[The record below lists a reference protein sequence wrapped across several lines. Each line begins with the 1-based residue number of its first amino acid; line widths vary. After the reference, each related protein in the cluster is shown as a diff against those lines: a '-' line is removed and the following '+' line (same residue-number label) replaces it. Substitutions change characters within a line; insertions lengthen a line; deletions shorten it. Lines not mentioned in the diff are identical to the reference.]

1 MGLGLPGE
9 LCEPPCSS
17 SKSRFLAQGGTRCPI
32 PPQCSPSHCSTRLR
46 SDVITPAKANPCRP
60 CLLGR
65 APRKAVFPCKVR
77 GHEYFMPEEDISF
90 RRMSHELWRSWEE
103 QAGAILAGPAPTE
116 GLGAAVVLTWCRGSQ
131 VAEGG
136 SGQGCPHW
144 EVQPCPDVGLFASKQ
159 SRLVPA

>member
-1 MGLGLPGE
+1 M
-9 LCEPPCSS
+9 
-17 SKSRFLAQGGTRCPI
+17 
-32 PPQCSPSHCSTRLR
+32 
-46 SDVITPAKANPCRP
+46 
-60 CLLGR
+60 
-65 APRKAVFPCKVR
+65 FPCKVR

-103 QAGAILAGPAPTE
+103 QVGAILAGPAPTE